1 MNELIN
7 LSYHLHSFSFFGVT
21 YSWTHTVH
29 SLFRLASFTSQYAF
43 KLSPCLLWLD
53 SAFLLHAEEYSII
66 WVYRKLFIH
75 SPIEKCLGCFQG
87 LAIMNKAATNILM
100 QGFFFFWWMCFQLM
114 GRYQRVWLLDH
125 ILSVMFSFVRNHP
138 IAFPSGHTIFHSHQ
152 QWGRVLPSLH
162 PYQHLVLSAFWILA
176 ILGGGMYLVGWRGG
190 YF

>member
-1 MNELIN
+1 MPCAPSVCSLFFSSLPGNHWFFIFIFLMNELIN

-87 LAIMNKAATNILM
+87 LAIMNKAATNIYV
-100 QGFFFFWWMCFQLM
+100 QVFCFA
-114 GRYQRVWLLDH
+114 
-125 ILSVMFSFVRNHP
+125 FSFYGR
-138 IAFPSGHTIFHSHQ
+138 IQGIWRFPG
-152 QWGRVLPSLH
+152 
-162 PYQHLVLSAFWILA
+162 
-176 ILGGGMYLVGWRGG
+176 
-190 YF
+190 